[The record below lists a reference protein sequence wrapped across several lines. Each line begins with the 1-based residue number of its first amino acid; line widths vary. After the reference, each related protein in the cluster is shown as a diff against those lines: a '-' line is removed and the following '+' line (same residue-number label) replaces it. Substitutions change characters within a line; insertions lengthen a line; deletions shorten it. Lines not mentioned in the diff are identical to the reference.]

1 MAIKDHWLFS
11 KSNTVIKWSIIII
24 ILISVVYLV
33 ALSIIVQ
40 DLRYP
45 RDHPYLFTLE
55 TLLFS
60 IGCGAIVFLMAYGRD
75 DLGLSTIFE
84 FIVISLKFG
93 VLSILLQFSGFY
105 SYAFGYKTS

>member
-1 MAIKDHWLFS
+1 MALKDYWLFS
-11 KSNTVIKWSIIII
+11 KSNAIIQWSIIII
-24 ILISVVYLV
+24 VLVSVLYLI

-45 RDHPYLFTLE
+45 KEHPYLFTLE

-60 IGCGAIVFLMAYGRD
+60 IGCGAIVFLMAYGRN
-75 DLGLSTIFE
+75 DLSLSTVLE
-84 FIVISLKFG
+84 FFVISLKFG

-105 SYAFGYKTS
+105 SYAFNYKTS

>member
-1 MAIKDHWLFS
+1 MAIKDHWIFS
-11 KSNTVIKWSIIII
+11 KSNTVIQWSIIII

>member
-1 MAIKDHWLFS
+1 MALKDYWLFS
-11 KSNTVIKWSIIII
+11 KSNSVIQWSIIII
-24 ILISVVYLV
+24 VLISIAYLV

-45 RDHPYLFTLE
+45 KEHPYLFTLE

-60 IGCGAIVFLMAYGRD
+60 LGCGAIVFLMAYGRD
-75 DLGLSTIFE
+75 DLGLSTVFE

-105 SYAFGYKTS
+105 SYAFGYKII

>member
-11 KSNTVIKWSIIII
+11 KSNTVIQWSIIII

>member
-1 MAIKDHWLFS
+1 MALKDHWLFS
-11 KSNTVIKWSIIII
+11 KSNTVIQWSIIIMV
-24 ILISVVYLV
+24 LIAVVYLV

-40 DLRYP
+40 DLKYP

-60 IGCGAIVFLMAYGRD
+60 LGCGAIVFLMAYGRD
-75 DLGLSTIFE
+75 DLGLSTVVE
-84 FIVISLKFG
+84 FIIISLKFG
-93 VLSILLQFSGFY
+93 ILSILLQFSGFY

>member
-1 MAIKDHWLFS
+1 MALKDYWLFS
-11 KSNTVIKWSIIII
+11 KSNTVIQWSIIII
-24 ILISVVYLV
+24 VLISVAYLV

-40 DLRYP
+40 DLKYP
-45 RDHPYLFTLE
+45 REHPYLFTLE

-75 DLGLSTIFE
+75 DLGLSTVFE

-93 VLSILLQFSGFY
+93 LLSVLLQFSGFY